1 VAHRLVGSYRDR
13 RVQSAGID
21 NNDMKT
27 SSAQADLFD
36 DAPGYR
42 ETPRPAPRKRQP
54 AAPPH
59 VGWDDDEAAQRL
71 EQTGRFRILR
81 KLVPRAVIPR
91 AESAFPN
98 LAVLVDT
105 ETTGLNH
112 AKDEVIEIGAVAF
125 TYDNEGVIGDVVGVY
140 SGLRQ
145 PSEPIPAE
153 ITRLTGITDEL
164 VAGLEID
171 LPALDA
177 LVDPADLVIAHN
189 AAFDRPFCES
199 LSRTFAAKAW
209 ACSVREVPWADLGFE
224 GNKLGYLVGQSGLFH
239 EGHRA
244 TDDCN
249 ALLEVLARPVGE
261 DGLSPFAAL
270 LRSSQQSR
278 VRIYAEN
285 APFDMKDHLKGRG
298 YRWSDGSDGRPR
310 AWWIE
315 IDEELCND
323 ELRYLRTDIYG
334 WEDAEPLTSRLTALD
349 RYRA

>member
-1 VAHRLVGSYRDR
+1 MAGAKD
-13 RVQSAGID
+13 AGID
-21 NNDMKT
+21 TDDMKT
-27 SSAQADLFD
+27 SSAQTDLFD

-42 ETPRPAPRKRQP
+42 ETPRPAPRKRP
-54 AAPPH
+54 AATARQA
-59 VGWDDDEAAQRL
+59 GWDDEEAAQRL
-71 EQTGRFRILR
+71 EQSGRFRILR
-81 KLVPRAVIPR
+81 KLAPRTVIPR

-112 AKDEVIEIGAVAF
+112 AKDEIIEVGAVAF
-125 TYDNEGVIGDVVGVY
+125 TYDDEGAIGDVVGVF

-153 ITRLTGITDEL
+153 ITRLTGITDEM
-164 VAGLEID
+164 VAGLKID
-171 LPALDA
+171 LSALDA
-177 LVDPADLVIAHN
+177 LVEPADLIIAHN
-189 AAFDRPFCES
+189 AAFDRPFCEK
-199 LSRTFAAKAW
+199 LSPTFAAKAW
-209 ACSVREVPWADLGFE
+209 ACSVKEVPWADLGFE

-244 TDDCN
+244 TDDCH
-249 ALLEVLARPVGE
+249 ALLEVLARPVGD
-261 DGLSPFAAL
+261 DGAPPFAAL

-285 APFDMKDHLKGRG
+285 APFDMKDQLKSRG
-298 YRWSDGSDGRPR
+298 YRWSDGSDGKPR

-315 IDEELCND
+315 IDED
-323 ELRYLRTDIYG
+323 LREEEFRHLRTEIYC
-334 WEDAEPLTSRLTALD
+334 WEDAEPLTLRLNALD

>member
-1 VAHRLVGSYRDR
+1 MASAHDDEGRK
-13 RVQSAGID
+13 
-21 NNDMKT
+21 MKIA
-27 SSAQADLFD
+27 SIQFDLFD

-42 ETPRPAPRKRQP
+42 QMARSVPRKRKSETLP
-54 AAPPH
+54 TLP
-59 VGWDDDEAAQRL
+59 GWNDEEAAQRL
-71 EQTGRFRILR
+71 EQGGRFRILR
-81 KLVPRAVIPR
+81 KLVPRPIIPR

-105 ETTGLNH
+105 ETTGLNS
-112 AKDEVIEIGAVAF
+112 AKDEIIEIGAVAF
-125 TYDNEGVIGDVVGVY
+125 TYDDAGVIGDVVGIY

-153 ITRLTGITDEL
+153 ITRLTGITDDM
-164 VAGLEID
+164 VAGHEID
-171 LPALDA
+171 IAALDA
-177 LVDPADLVIAHN
+177 LIEPADLVIAHN
-189 AAFDRPFCES
+189 AAFDRPFCEK
-199 LSRTFAAKAW
+199 LSPAFVSKAW

-249 ALLEVLARPVGE
+249 ALLEVLARPAGE
-261 DGLSPFAAL
+261 GGALPFCEL
-270 LRSSQQSR
+270 LRSSERSR
-278 VRIYAEN
+278 VRVYAEN

-315 IDEELCND
+315 IDDELEEE
-323 ELRYLRTDIYG
+323 ELRYLRTEIYG
-334 WEDAEPLTSRLTALD
+334 WEDAEPLTLRLTAFD